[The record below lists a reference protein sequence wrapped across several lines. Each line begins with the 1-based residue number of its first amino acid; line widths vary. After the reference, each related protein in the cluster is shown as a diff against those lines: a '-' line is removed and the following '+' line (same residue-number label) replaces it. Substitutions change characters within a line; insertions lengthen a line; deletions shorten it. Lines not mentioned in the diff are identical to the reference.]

1 MAGGGRSPENGYLR
15 WVDVTGE
22 RRSGAGRAVDWLF
35 RNRATG
41 GITVAQ
47 APNALLVVFL
57 LAAGARWLLHPS
69 GAVGTA
75 VDVVASVALIAWAV
89 DEIVRGVNPWRRILG
104 GGVLLGVVI
113 GALVH

>member
-1 MAGGGRSPENGYLR
+1 M
-15 WVDVTGE
+15 TGE
-22 RRSGAGRAVDWLF
+22 RGSRAGRVVDWLF

-41 GITVAQ
+41 RITVAQ
-47 APNALLVVFL
+47 TPNAPLVVFL
-57 LAAGARWLLHPS
+57 LAAGVRWLLHPS

-104 GGVLLGVVI
+104 GAVLGGVAI
-113 GALVH
+113 GAIVH